1 MSRFKRLCL
10 VLIATV
16 LMGGCSTFR
25 NVVYT
30 QDERRTEQPAFFMDR
45 RGDLYPPGDVYVSK
59 WGVLGHRFKEANLEA
74 HFRRQARR
82 QSPDWQ
88 QLLRSAGVQATGNFE
103 SDWNSVQ
110 NVLVRRAADTF
121 KHEGAGDVLLV
132 VHGFNNDFR
141 KANEWL
147 DPFQDHIR
155 QAHPGTHV
163 VRMYWDG
170 LSNRTGIGIWGEA
183 QYNGPHVGQSLRRIL
198 NQLDSGTRLRIF
210 THSSGAYVVVNAL
223 GNGGASFQDFS
234 DRRWSEQ
241 IRTRAGQ
248 TKGEYAIPTR
258 IADLRVAML
267 VPAQPTAAFDRFT
280 QNKQQGEGL
289 AGVIPTLLILGTSA
303 QDSATSKHFV
313 GCDKFGVTCM
323 ATQPKSACSEVRT
336 ALERPGQPAPVV
348 IVDFPRPS
356 GGDRHK
362 HGVTAYMKDT
372 QEWGRL
378 IGRLLGPAG
387 GEGASAPAGS
397 VPICS

>member
-1 MSRFKRLCL
+1 MSRIKTLCL
-10 VLIATV
+10 ILIAGV
-16 LMGGCSTFR
+16 LASGCSTFR

-30 QDERRTEQPAFFMDR
+30 QEERRTERSAFFMDR
-45 RGDLYPPGDVYVSK
+45 RGDIYPPGEVYVSK
-59 WGVLGHRFKEANLEA
+59 WGVWGRSFKEANLEA

-82 QSPDWQ
+82 QSLDWQ
-88 QLLRSAGVQATGNFE
+88 QLLLSTQVKPTGDFD

-110 NVLVRRAADTF
+110 RVLVRLAADQF
-121 KHEGAGDVLLV
+121 NREGASEVLLV
-132 VHGFNNDFR
+132 VHGFNNDFE

-147 DPFQDHIR
+147 DPFQDHIQ
-155 QAHPGTHV
+155 QARPKTHV

-198 NQLDSGTRLRIF
+198 NQLDSETKLRIF

-234 DRRWSEQ
+234 DKKWSEH

-248 TKGEYAIPTR
+248 TEGEYAIPSR

-267 VPAQPTAAFDRFT
+267 VPAQPTIAFDRFT
-280 QNKQQGEGL
+280 QNKQKGSGMV
-289 AGVIPTLLILGTSA
+289 GVIPTRLVLGTSA
-303 QDSATSKHFV
+303 QDSATTKHVV
-313 GCDKFGVTCM
+313 GCEKFGVTCM

-336 ALERPGQPAPVV
+336 ALERPGHPAPVV
-348 IVDFPRPS
+348 VVDFPRPS
-356 GGDRHK
+356 GGERHQ
-362 HGVTAYMKDT
+362 HGVTAYMEDT
-372 QEWGRL
+372 QEWDEFIRQL
-378 IGRLLGPAG
+378 FGPTAG
-387 GEGASAPAGS
+387 QEAPLHAGS